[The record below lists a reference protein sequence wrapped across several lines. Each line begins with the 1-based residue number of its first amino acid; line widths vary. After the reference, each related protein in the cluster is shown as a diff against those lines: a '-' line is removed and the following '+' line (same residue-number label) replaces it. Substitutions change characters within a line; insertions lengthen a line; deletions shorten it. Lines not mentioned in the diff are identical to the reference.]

1 MRVCFVGLGTGSLGI
16 DHLSA
21 WLRQH
26 GHATS
31 MVFDPGLFDEAS
43 FLQIR
48 RLHRLLSRRQRVAR
62 TVIEQ
67 RPGLVAFSVVTDT
80 VAWAVDLAGRIK
92 ALSPELPVVFGGVH
106 PSLVPERVLARGCV
120 DFLVQGE
127 GEGALLDLV
136 RQLEAGAVE
145 PTANLWFQGAGGLVS
160 RPPRPL
166 IGDLSALPLP
176 DKDLY
181 EGALR
186 VNERYSIATGRG
198 CPYTCSYCAH
208 NGLRRLYPGQAY
220 TRRRSPEHALAELE
234 RAKAR
239 GPLRYVKFEDDIFT
253 LDRGWLEAFLPAYRQ
268 RVGAPFGCIVH
279 PRFVD
284 DEVARL
290 LAGSG
295 CADVEIGV
303 QSMDEALRRRVL
315 GRAESNAEVLAAF
328 ETLERHGLRFIVDHI
343 FDLPGEADEGLR
355 TAIDAY
361 TRFSR
366 LIRVTCFHL
375 AYYPRT
381 DIVQAGLEAGLLD
394 PATVARIEEGELDL
408 YFYRDE
414 RQHAPAS
421 RLQAQ
426 AELLF
431 ALLPLVPTAA
441 RPLLAGPLLGG
452 LHRIPPATIV
462 PLMGLVGLARRDP
475 FLAGYLKF
483 YADHLLA
490 TARGDLG
497 GLRRRLG
504 TPPADS

>member
-1 MRVCFVGLGTGSLGI
+1 MKVCFVGLGTSSLGI

-26 GHATS
+26 GHSTT

-43 FLQIR
+43 FLQLR
-48 RLHRLLSRRQRVAR
+48 RLHRLFSRRQRVAR
-62 TVIEQ
+62 AVVDA

-80 VAWAVDLAGRIK
+80 VSWAVDLAERIK
-92 ALSPELPVVFGGVH
+92 AMAPEIPVVFGGVH

-136 RQLEAGAVE
+136 RQLEAGRVE
-145 PTANLWFQGAGGLVS
+145 PTANLWSRGPQGLIS

-166 IGDLSALPLP
+166 IADLSALPLP

-181 EGALR
+181 DGALR
-186 VNERYSIATGRG
+186 INERYSIATGRG

-220 TRRRSPEHALAELE
+220 TRRRGPEHVLAELE
-234 RAKAR
+234 RARSR
-239 GPLRYVKFEDDIFT
+239 GSLRYVKFEDDIFT
-253 LDRGWLEAFLPAYRQ
+253 LDRGWLESFLPAYHQ

-284 DEVARL
+284 DGVARL
-290 LAGSG
+290 LADAG

-315 GRAESNAEVLAAF
+315 GRSESNAELLAAF

-343 FDLPGEADEGLR
+343 FDLPGEGDAGLR
-355 TAIDAY
+355 TAIDTY

-426 AELLF
+426 AEVLF
-431 ALLPLVPTAA
+431 ALLPLLPTAG

-452 LHRIPPATIV
+452 LHRVPPASIV

-483 YADHLLA
+483 YADHLHQTL
-490 TARGDLG
+490 RGDLRAAGRRVRG
-497 GLRRRLG
+497 G
-504 TPPADS
+504 

>member
-1 MRVCFVGLGTGSLGI
+1 VNVCFVGLGTSSLGI

-26 GHATS
+26 GHSTC

-43 FLQIR
+43 FLQLR
-48 RLHRLLSRRQRVAR
+48 RLHRLFSRRQRVAR
-62 TVIEQ
+62 AVVAS

-80 VAWAVDLAGRIK
+80 VAWAVDLAERIE
-92 ALSPELPVVFGGVH
+92 ALAPELPVVFGGVH
-106 PSLVPERVLARGCV
+106 PSLVPERVLERGCV

-136 RQLEAGAVE
+136 RQLEAGEVQ
-145 PTANLWFQGAGGLVS
+145 PTPNLWYRRGSAVVS

-166 IGDLSALPLP
+166 VDDLSALPLP
-176 DKDLY
+176 DKHIYD
-181 EGALR
+181 GALR
-186 VNERYSIATGRG
+186 INERYSIATGRG

-208 NGLRRLYPGQAY
+208 NGLRRLYPGQRY
-220 TRRRSPEHALAELE
+220 TRRRNPDHVLAELE
-234 RAKAR
+234 RAEATE
-239 GPLRYVKFEDDIFT
+239 PLRYVKFEDDIFT
-253 LDRGWLEAFLPAYRQ
+253 LDRGWLEAFLPAYRE

-284 DEVARL
+284 DAVARL
-290 LAGSG
+290 LADTG

-303 QSMDEALRRRVL
+303 QSMDEGLRHRVL
-315 GRAESNAEVLAAF
+315 GRGESNAEVLAAF

-343 FDLPGEADEGLR
+343 FDLPGEGDAGLR
-355 TAIDAY
+355 SAIDAY
-361 TRFSR
+361 TRFSQ

-394 PATVARIEEGELDL
+394 PAAVARIENGELDL

-421 RLQAQ
+421 KLQAQ
-426 AELLF
+426 AEVLF
-431 ALLPLVPTAA
+431 ALLPLLPVAA
-441 RPLLAGPLLGG
+441 RPLLAGPLLPG
-452 LHRIPPATIV
+452 LHRIPPASIV

-483 YADHLLA
+483 YADHLHQTL
-490 TARGDLG
+490 RGDLRAVG
-497 GLRRRLG
+497 RRVRSG
-504 TPPADS
+504 